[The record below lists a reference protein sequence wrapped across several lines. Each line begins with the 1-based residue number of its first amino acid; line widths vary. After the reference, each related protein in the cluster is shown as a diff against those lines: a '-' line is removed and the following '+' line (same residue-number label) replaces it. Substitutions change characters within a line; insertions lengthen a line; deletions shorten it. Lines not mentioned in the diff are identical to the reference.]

1 MKIIDP
7 FAEKFSNDLSIVKD
21 LKNLAN
27 YMNNE
32 CKKFK
37 KRTTV
42 TFQNEIPHNT
52 SDKDIEVKRENVIS
66 ESALDITRFEDAQ
79 GFKVSDQL
87 LINESCVSEGNFDKL
102 LQKILSPPSKFN
114 SSNTEYMGN
123 EILLRNKSNDIKYN
137 YFNNTIIHEM
147 NTPIG
152 IQSYSPWLLSPIAKQ
167 QYSNNNS
174 IDDIN
179 TAELFASATSKLE
192 SNLQLINNKNHNNDK
207 NSYTN
212 TVYNTPKKGE
222 SHNQRFH
229 HTPVEGDDPFHLL
242 ISASPQCATPTN
254 SFSLSLSTSSTL
266 SLPQTPPHSHTLSSD
281 PKFPS
286 PSTDSFPTN
295 TPPIQTPTNTKQT
308 PIQTPI
314 TSYQTP
320 IQTPSASRSL
330 PPTTPIGRQVRPLH
344 SSSFLMSLLYRRWG

>member
-1 MKIIDP
+1 MKHQSTQLISEYKQIAIKFSTHLETSCSIQIVLLEKLMKIIDP

-123 EILLRNKSNDIKYN
+123 EILLRNKSNGIKNN
-137 YFNNTIIHEM
+137 YFNYTIIHEM

-174 IDDIN
+174 IDDYIN
-179 TAELFASATSKLE
+179 LKKKIL
-192 SNLQLINNKNHNNDK
+192 K
-207 NSYTN
+207 NSHR
-212 TVYNTPKKGE
+212 V
-222 SHNQRFH
+222 
-229 HTPVEGDDPFHLL
+229 
-242 ISASPQCATPTN
+242 
-254 SFSLSLSTSSTL
+254 
-266 SLPQTPPHSHTLSSD
+266 
-281 PKFPS
+281 
-286 PSTDSFPTN
+286 
-295 TPPIQTPTNTKQT
+295 
-308 PIQTPI
+308 
-314 TSYQTP
+314 
-320 IQTPSASRSL
+320 
-330 PPTTPIGRQVRPLH
+330 
-344 SSSFLMSLLYRRWG
+344 